1 MTDLTYIIICVVVLV
16 ASFVALEIQ
25 ARQIKKL
32 KKEIKKYQSEDP
44 WLVKILFDNSINYRT
59 FVCPD

>member
-32 KKEIKKYQSEDP
+32 KKENNKLKSQNQPNNNNPI
-44 WLVKILFDNSINYRT
+44 
-59 FVCPD
+59 